1 MLGALE
7 TVNVVN
13 VQIVVDISEDGEG
26 RPVGTV
32 GAAGQPKSR
41 SFSGNLE
48 LLALIESF
56 YRVGTDTVGQGTG
69 PSDKEQS

>member
-1 MLGALE
+1 VLGDLE

-13 VQIVVDISEDGEG
+13 VQIVVDISQDEEG

-32 GAAGQPKSR
+32 GAAGQPPSR

-48 LLALIESF
+48 LLALIESH
-56 YRVGTDTVGQGTG
+56 YRVSTGTAGQGTG